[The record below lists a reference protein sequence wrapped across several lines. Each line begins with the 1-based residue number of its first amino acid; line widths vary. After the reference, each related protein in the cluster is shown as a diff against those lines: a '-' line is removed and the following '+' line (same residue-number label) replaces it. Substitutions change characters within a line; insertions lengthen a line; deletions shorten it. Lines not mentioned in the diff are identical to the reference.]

1 MTPWT
6 VACQAPLSVGLPR
19 EEHWSGSPFP
29 PAEVL
34 PNPGIECLNLH
45 LLLGRQ
51 ILDYWAAWE
60 PVYHGTCSQIHKVFG
75 IKTESQCHMWTLGY
89 DHESVWAHPWF
100 KKKGTILA
108 TDVDNES
115 ARIEARDVWESL
127 PFLLNFVAI
136 LLLKAV
142 PKKKK
147 KRIGIQ
153 FLLPHCPV
161 CACIVSRSVVSNS
174 LRPRRRQPTR
184 LLCPWDSAGKNTGG
198 GCHLLLQFCV
208 CQGQVSVPVPLGLL
222 KANGQGTSL
231 RPLGEQ
237 CTTSLSFR
245 LLRHNL
251 RPANTTLQVG
261 CSFRVGR
268 SEGLCAFPLHPG
280 VHPLFRG
287 FSYPQAPGVQKY

>member
-6 VACQAPLSVGLPR
+6 VACQAPPSVGLPR
-19 EEHWSGSPFP
+19 EEHWSGLPFP
-29 PAEVL
+29 PPGDL
-34 PNPGIECLNLH
+34 PHPGIECLNLH

-51 ILDYWAAWE
+51 ILDCWASWE
-60 PVYHGTCSQIHKVFG
+60 PVYHGTCSQIHKVFD
-75 IKTESQCHMWTLGY
+75 IKSESQCHMWTVGY

-108 TDVDNES
+108 ADVDNES
-115 ARIEARDVWESL
+115 ARIEAGDVWESL
-127 PFLLNFVAI
+127 SFLLNFVAN

-142 PKKKK
+142 PKKKE
-147 KRIGIQ
+147 KRTGVQ

-161 CACIVSRSVVSNS
+161 CACTVRRSVVSNS
-174 LRPRRRQPTR
+174 LQPRRRQPAR

-237 CTTSLSFR
+237 YTTSLSFR
-245 LLRHNL
+245 LLHHNL
-251 RPANTTLQVG
+251 RPAKTTLQG
-261 CSFRVGR
+261 SLQL
-268 SEGLCAFPLHPG
+268 LCRK
-280 VHPLFRG
+280 V
-287 FSYPQAPGVQKY
+287 

>member
-1 MTPWT
+1 
-6 VACQAPLSVGLPR
+6 
-19 EEHWSGSPFP
+19 
-29 PAEVL
+29 
-34 PNPGIECLNLH
+34 
-45 LLLGRQ
+45 
-51 ILDYWAAWE
+51 
-60 PVYHGTCSQIHKVFG
+60 
-75 IKTESQCHMWTLGY
+75 MWTLGY

-127 PFLLNFVAI
+127 PFLLNFVAN

-184 LLCPWDSAGKNTGG
+184 LLCP
-198 GCHLLLQFCV
+198 
-208 CQGQVSVPVPLGLL
+208 
-222 KANGQGTSL
+222 
-231 RPLGEQ
+231 
-237 CTTSLSFR
+237 
-245 LLRHNL
+245 
-251 RPANTTLQVG
+251 
-261 CSFRVGR
+261 
-268 SEGLCAFPLHPG
+268 
-280 VHPLFRG
+280 
-287 FSYPQAPGVQKY
+287 